1 MECKYCGAKLRDGAK
16 FCPKCG
22 KKVKPAKSG
31 AKGPKPKAA
40 PSGGKEER
48 KVQPAPPKEQAAPSK
63 AAGRPEQA
71 GMPDYIA
78 GPGERAGMPDH
89 VAWPGAAAAGSP
101 VQPKKKGKGCL
112 IGGIIGVVILAA
124 AIAGAVFLWK
134 GGLLDSLPDLP
145 FLKQEANPEGEKS
158 GEDSQGDEI
167 ISDPGEEGE
176 GESGSEEQ
184 EDHWSP
190 EDVELTVPG
199 ARPGDYEI
207 IELEENENGMCTVT
221 PQLIREYIPE
231 ATTCYF
237 DNLPRLGN
245 DIDDYIKNS
254 YVFAHY
260 IKSGIDEAYTG
271 EGNRF
276 DRNLQDGV
284 YLLIFQWKDNR
295 PYLSGYFAGVP
306 EESEEEGKWLLKV
319 TPCEYDLT
327 ELYEEENARFQ
338 PEKDEVLTNYIDP
351 EDVEDSGAAYY
362 LVSFD
367 SREGEDVQEDDARK
381 YRLWQQLHSDYV
393 ENYARDI
400 ERFESQTVSPGRQ
413 RCYLLL
419 DEDYESIGYTV
430 LTEETAQASASAQG
444 EQTQDVGRADYASGE
459 AMAAASDGELP
470 TSGDYTAIYVHEDE
484 NGNCRVNPDV
494 VQQYIPESTT
504 SCFTGSPN
512 LGDDIEDYLR
522 DSYTF
527 ADLISR
533 GMDGGISGDGSSF
546 NPKDDPDSTYCLL
559 VFQRR
564 DNHPYL
570 TGYYFGKPEQYDE
583 DTWLLK
589 VTPCDYDLEELY
601 ERESKQYQ
609 EEKELLLAN
618 YIAPEDVEDSGAVYY
633 VEGYNTGQS
642 SELREDECQLYHL
655 WSQMSSP
662 FLERFARPIGR
673 MPHDVNKTREGRW
686 KGFILMNRNYEVIGY
701 TMVYGGDE

>member
-31 AKGPKPKAA
+31 VKGPKPKAA

-78 GPGERAGMPDH
+78 GPGEQAGMPDH
-89 VAWPGAAAAGSP
+89 VAWPGAVAAGSP

-167 ISDPGEEGE
+167 ISDSGEEGE

-184 EDHWSP
+184 EDYWSP

-199 ARPGDYEI
+199 ARPEDYEL

-444 EQTQDVGRADYASGE
+444 EQTQDVGREDYASGE